1 MSKKDGII
9 FLDFDGVLVI
19 RLDDFTDDVVSEE
32 AVYYLNKLCLETGFK
47 IVVCSSWRHLDNYK
61 EILYDSGID
70 HDIEVVGR
78 TELSRNG
85 REAEIKDYVEKHN
98 IDKYIVIDDA
108 YLSDD
113 FEAHHVR
120 PASRLGFTK
129 NKYDEALKKI
139 SEL

>member
-19 RLDDFTDDVVSEE
+19 RLDDFTGDVVSEE
-32 AVYYLNKLCLETGFK
+32 AVYYLNKLCLETGYK
-47 IVVCSSWRHLDNYK
+47 IVVCSSWRHLENYK
-61 EILYDSGID
+61 DILYNSGID
-70 HDIEVVGR
+70 PKIEVVGK
-78 TELSRNG
+78 TELNKNG
-85 REAEIKDYVEKHN
+85 REAEIKDYVREHN
-98 IDKYIVIDDA
+98 IEKYIVIDDA

-113 FEAHHVR
+113 FESHHVR